1 MELNKIYN
9 EDCLVTMER
18 MKNEGVKVDM
28 VLTSPPYNT
37 SRVNNGSTVS
47 HDTRRYDVYDDTMTN
62 EEYLDFT
69 LKLFQ
74 GYDSVLK
81 ENGVILYNI
90 SYGNENPDLI
100 WHVIHKI
107 ITETDFMIADM
118 ITWKKKSATPNS
130 VSPNKL
136 TRITEPVFV
145 ICRKNEYDSFMCNKR
160 ITSRRKNGQVHY
172 ENVFNLV
179 EAKNNV
185 GSQDLNKAT
194 FSSDLVVKLLEIY
207 APDGVIV
214 YDSFMGT
221 GTTAAGCKQ
230 LGLTYIGSELSPA
243 QCEYAE
249 ERLANYY

>member
-81 ENGVILYNI
+81 ENGVI
-90 SYGNENPDLI
+90 
-100 WHVIHKI
+100 
-107 ITETDFMIADM
+107 
-118 ITWKKKSATPNS
+118 
-130 VSPNKL
+130 
-136 TRITEPVFV
+136 
-145 ICRKNEYDSFMCNKR
+145 
-160 ITSRRKNGQVHY
+160 
-172 ENVFNLV
+172 
-179 EAKNNV
+179 
-185 GSQDLNKAT
+185 
-194 FSSDLVVKLLEIY
+194 
-207 APDGVIV
+207 V